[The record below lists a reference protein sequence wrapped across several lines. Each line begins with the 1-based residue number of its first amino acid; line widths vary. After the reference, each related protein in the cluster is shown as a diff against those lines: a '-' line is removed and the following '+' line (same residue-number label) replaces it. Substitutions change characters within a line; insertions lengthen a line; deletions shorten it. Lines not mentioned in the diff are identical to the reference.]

1 MPLRVDLSILNQ
13 KGTPAFFSDVFANRP
28 AAGFAG
34 RVFISTDTGAIYED
48 TGSTWTLI
56 ADATGVVTGFVP
68 YTGATQSVNLGTNNI
83 SANAFFNSL
92 NIVTASG
99 TQVVLTINSAP
110 VQLVTGSGGQT
121 FKLPDATTLSNGTIF
136 SFNNNQSS
144 GAITVNNNSNTL
156 VASIPSGGY
165 TTVVL
170 LDNSTAA
177 GSWDRH
183 DQTPSNVSWSTNTLD
198 YAGSITSATW
208 NGNVIA
214 INKGGTGSATK
225 NFVDLTTNQSIAGQK
240 TFNPSI
246 TASGAIAQGSI
257 FSPTLT
263 AAANGDTLVGLDINP
278 TFTNGAFTGVS
289 NLAARFQ
296 DAILVTKNTNAFFT
310 GINVT
315 NANTNSSASATTNIN
330 SDVSLLTNSVYSS
343 TRLNNSTNQYVN
355 GPAALIDY
363 QGSASLN
370 IASAYSTGT
379 NAGIRFWTGVST
391 NLATEKIRIFPS
403 GNLTIQNGG
412 TFTDNSYQLEI
423 VGGQRNIVNSNTLY
437 NNLTLTNT
445 NSSSG
450 ASATLLMSADVS
462 TASQFVFSSTR
473 GSNNSNQYNTGAS
486 YLLDYQGLASLN
498 FASSSGTSSNN
509 GIRFWTGASTNLAT
523 ERMRLF
529 ASGNLLLQS
538 GGTFTDAG
546 YKLDV
551 NGTARVQGVL
561 TASTSITTSG
571 QVNCDNIALRAI
583 IGLNLSNVSGTQ
595 CTLASYGNNVSNG
608 TQNNYGI
615 IPTNVT
621 PQSNGIANILQVSP
635 SGTASG
641 NGSVRAIF
649 IDGNMTLATG
659 YYRAIETTR
668 GDVALCTTSGTT
680 LIGTTTNNGQG
691 TLQNSGTLY
700 TLGLAVGGI
709 TFSTNTNAVYT
720 NVFYFFNG
728 GAGIT
733 LTLPAVNT
741 KSNYYII
748 KNYSASP
755 LTLAATGSDTFVAA
769 GTIVTVATLTLA
781 SGASTTILGNGTV
794 NWIQIQ

>member
-595 CTLASYGNNVSNG
+595 CTLASYGNTVSNG

-709 TFSTNTNAVYT
+709 TFSTNTTAVYT
-720 NVFYFFNG
+720 NVFYFYNG
-728 GAGIT
+728 GAGVT